1 MQNMPAQHC
10 VTTMKGNKKKKA
22 YIWAQTELQE
32 LSSVPVV
39 ASSLADITR
48 QLHHPGQ
55 LTLFPGLF
63 VMVSVTA

>member
-1 MQNMPAQHC
+1 MQNTPAQHC
-10 VTTMKGNKKKKA
+10 VTTMKGNKKKA

-32 LSSVPVV
+32 LLSVPIV